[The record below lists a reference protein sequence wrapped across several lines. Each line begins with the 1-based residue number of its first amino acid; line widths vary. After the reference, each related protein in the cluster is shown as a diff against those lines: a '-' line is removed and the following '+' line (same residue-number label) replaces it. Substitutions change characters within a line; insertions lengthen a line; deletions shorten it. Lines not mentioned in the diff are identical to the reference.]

1 MRLQLKT
8 QGIHT
13 GIGCLTD
20 GKYYEVNSEGEF
32 ADDEGNF
39 RNTKN
44 HEFYPE
50 EQVEFNDSTV
60 ASTFGPLED
69 TGKGVKFD
77 SGKTE
82 LSLLLQGCANAIKK
96 VAEVL
101 TFGAKKYTRNGWQTV
116 DDAERRYTD
125 ALYRHMNAIHR
136 GEKLDPESGLS
147 HRAHAACNAMF
158 LLELDEDEESF
169 DTTNTGN

>member
-8 QGIHT
+8 QSTNTRAGS
-13 GIGCLTD
+13 LTD
-20 GKYYEVNSEGEF
+20 GKYYEVSSGGRF
-32 ADDEGNF
+32 IDDIGDE
-39 RNTKN
+39 RHTKW

-60 ASTFGPLED
+60 ASTFGPLD
-69 TGKGVKFD
+69 GTDKGVKLD

-82 LSLLLQGCANAIKK
+82 FSLLLQGCANAIEK

-125 ALYRHMNAIHR
+125 ALYRHMNRIHR

-147 HRAHAACNAMF
+147 HRSHVACNAMF
-158 LLELDEDEESF
+158 LLELDNDS
-169 DTTNTGN
+169 

>member
-1 MRLQLKT
+1 MRLQLKK
-8 QGIHT
+8 QGINTRT
-13 GIGCLTD
+13 GALTD
-20 GKYYEVNSEGEF
+20 GKYYEVNSEGDF
-32 ADDEGNF
+32 DDNQGNS
-39 RNTKN
+39 RNSKY

-50 EQVEFNDSTV
+50 EQVEFNDSTI
-60 ASTFGPLED
+60 ASTFGPLD
-69 TGKGVKFD
+69 GTDKGVKLD

-82 LSLLLQGCANAIKK
+82 FSLLLQGCANAIEK

-147 HRAHAACNAMF
+147 HR
-158 LLELDEDEESF
+158 S
-169 DTTNTGN
+169 